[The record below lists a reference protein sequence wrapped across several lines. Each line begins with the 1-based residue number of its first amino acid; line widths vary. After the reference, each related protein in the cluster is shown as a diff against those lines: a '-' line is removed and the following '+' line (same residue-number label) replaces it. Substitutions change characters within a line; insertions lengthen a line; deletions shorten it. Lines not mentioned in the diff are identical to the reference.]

1 MNIIVLDKTFKPCY
15 ILDNYESLIWVD
27 RYNDT
32 GDFEIYTPM
41 NSKVLNNL
49 RPDYYLQIA
58 DSRKTMIIERIEI
71 TSDFEGGSHLI
82 ISGRSLESILDRRV
96 ILPKQTIKGKFQTV
110 LKKLITDAIITPTSS
125 SIGSTYYKLRTIS
138 NFKFQDSTNSNITS
152 ATISEEEI
160 DGANL
165 LDIVRQKCQDAY
177 IGFEMVLD
185 GNNDFIFQFYDG
197 VDRSA
202 SQSENRLVLF
212 SDQYGNVSSSDFSSD
227 GTNFKNFIILASEK
241 VGTRYYGNFTG
252 TGLNHR
258 EYYESSNAETSSE
271 MDYYGNLDVYHNG
284 REISITAEI
293 DPNNRQFVY
302 NRDYFL
308 GDIVEVGSELVTG
321 RARVTEY
328 TINITESGK
337 EYYPTFEFFPDYDG
351 GDDE

>member
-1 MNIIVLDKTFKPCY
+1 MNIIVLDKKFQPSY
-15 ILDNYESLIWVD
+15 ILDTYESLIWVD

-32 GDFEIYTPM
+32 GDFEIYTPL
-41 NSKVLNNL
+41 NSGVLNNL
-49 RPDYYLQIA
+49 KEGYYLQIA
-58 DSRKTMIIERIEI
+58 DSYKTMIIERIEI
-71 TSDFEGGSHLI
+71 SSDFEGGSHLI

-96 ILPKQTIKGKFQTV
+96 ILPKQTVQGSLQTNIKNWLTEAF
-110 LKKLITDAIITPTSS
+110 ISPTSS
-125 SIGSTYYKLRTIS
+125 IGTTYSKLRKLS
-138 NFKFQDSTNSNITS
+138 NFKFQQSTDPDVTS
-152 ATISEEEI
+152 STISKEEI
-160 DGANL
+160 EGAGL
-165 LDIVRQKCQDAY
+165 LDTIAQKCQEAY
-177 IGFEMVLD
+177 LGFEIVLD
-185 GNNDFIFQFYDG
+185 ENNNFVFQLYSG
-197 VDRSA
+197 ADRSA
-202 SQSENRLVLF
+202 SQMENKLVLF

-227 GTNFKNFIILASEK
+227 ATNFKNFIILKSEK
-241 VGTRYYGNFTG
+241 VGTKYYGNFKG

-258 EYYESSNAETSSE
+258 EYFESSNAETASE
-271 MDYYGNLDVYHNG
+271 ADYYGNLDVYHNG
-284 REISITAEI
+284 REISITAEV